1 MLLLLL
7 FWRIIGISNRLV
19 IVVVVVV
26 VVVRTLKRFIL
37 EDILFTKRDHGD
49 KSRRSI
55 RGSTNTI
62 FSTPTPAPAPVVV
75 VVPVIPHRGTTE
87 Y

>member
-7 FWRIIGISNRLV
+7 FWRRIISISNRRV
-19 IVVVVVV
+19 IVVVVAVV
-26 VVVRTLKRFIL
+26 VVVRTLKRLIL
-37 EDILFTKRDHGD
+37 EDILRTKRDHSD
-49 KSRRSI
+49 ESRRSI

-62 FSTPTPAPAPVVV
+62 LSTPTPVPVVV
-75 VVPVIPHRGTTE
+75 VVPVIPHRGTNE